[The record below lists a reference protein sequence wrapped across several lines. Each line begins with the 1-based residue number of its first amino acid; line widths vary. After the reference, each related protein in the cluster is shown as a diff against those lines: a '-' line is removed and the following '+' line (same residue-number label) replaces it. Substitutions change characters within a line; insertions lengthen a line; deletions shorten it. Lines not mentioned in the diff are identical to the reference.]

1 MRREQRCTGGDIWET
16 GLYTLFP
23 QLFHIISGQYCEEG
37 KRGNSKK
44 ERGEA
49 GEVLLSIDD
58 KVPLAATSCMITC
71 RN

>member
-1 MRREQRCTGGDIWET
+1 MYGGDIWER

-44 ERGEA
+44 KREKA

-58 KVPLAATSCMITC
+58 TVHLAATSCIITC